1 MQHQSLYAGY
11 ITAFLAMLNTQCAAH
26 LYNLCLMCSCA
37 CRASTGDATQRH
49 CPTGCVCVTPAV
61 TGWTAAWP
69 EQAGRRTQPSSDA
82 SSAAAPCAR
91 HLARAPSHR
100 RQTRTQLQ
108 PPRKPDAAAQ
118 ARVPHRAGARA
129 RRRGG
134 AAAEPTRCFAVP
146 HPADRGRRAR
156 PWRPGSGRGCNV
168 AHAVGRRRSAQPPR
182 RAGRGLAGQRRSGG
196 RSCGRARTAG
206 RGHGT

>member
-1 MQHQSLYAGY
+1 
-11 ITAFLAMLNTQCAAH
+11 
-26 LYNLCLMCSCA
+26 MCSCA

-49 CPTGCVCVTPAV
+49 RPTGGICI
-61 TGWTAAWP
+61 TAAATCRAAASA
-69 EQAGRRTQPSSDA
+69 ERAGRRTQPSGDA

-91 HLARAPSHR
+91 HLACAPGQR
-100 RQTRTQLQ
+100 RQARTQLQ